1 MKNSKVSK
9 LSATIVVNTNKSIK
23 SRKKYEWFRMKSDS
37 DDIFDNNILGI
48 YHYILIGISQQ
59 SESNTF

>member
-1 MKNSKVSK
+1 
-9 LSATIVVNTNKSIK
+9 
-23 SRKKYEWFRMKSDS
+23 MKSDS

-59 SESNTF
+59 SESNTFWVVLQAGGDACYPEGLSTEDCILSRKKSA